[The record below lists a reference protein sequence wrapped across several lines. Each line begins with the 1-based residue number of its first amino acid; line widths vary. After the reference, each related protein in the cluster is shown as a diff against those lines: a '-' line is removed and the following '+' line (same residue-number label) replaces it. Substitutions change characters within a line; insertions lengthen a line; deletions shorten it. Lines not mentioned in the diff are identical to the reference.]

1 MSVWR
6 SHVCLKVTW
15 GYGQKQ
21 KKIIPTRRDSYR
33 SGNEVRRIVTTM
45 PTKKR
50 KKTSVLKKNKK
61 TSVFEAPSFYPACF
75 IVPPRK
81 VIYKRFCFHSYNFP
95 LTKKK
100 ILPHGQVRSVFCIA
114 VKLRSHLQKLSSLLL
129 RPPVRSVF
137 CIAVTDVM
145 NRSVWGRIF
154 LTYADVCWRMLT
166 YAGVCWQVGLQIYWP
181 FFSVSKHP
189 PDKK

>member
-1 MSVWR
+1 MGLWA
-6 SHVCLKVTW
+6 K
-15 GYGQKQ
+15 
-21 KKIIPTRRDSYR
+21 
-33 SGNEVRRIVTTM
+33 
-45 PTKKR
+45 TKKNYTNETRLVQVR
-50 KKTSVLKKNKK
+50 KRSSQNRHYDAHKEKKKNVSFKKNKK

-81 VIYKRFCFHSYNFP
+81 VIYKRFFFHSYNSP

-154 LTYADVCWRMLT
+154 LTYADVC
-166 YAGVCWQVGLQIYWP
+166 
-181 FFSVSKHP
+181 
-189 PDKK
+189 